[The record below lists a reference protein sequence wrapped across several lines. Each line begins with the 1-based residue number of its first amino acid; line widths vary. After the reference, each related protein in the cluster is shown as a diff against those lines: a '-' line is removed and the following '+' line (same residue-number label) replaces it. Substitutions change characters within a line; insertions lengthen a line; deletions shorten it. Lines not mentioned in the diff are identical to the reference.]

1 MRENKGITL
10 IALAITIIVLL
21 ILAGVTIGMIT
32 SDNGVIKEAK
42 STAEESRGAS
52 VEEAK
57 DLWLIKREG
66 GGKQDLDGILAELE
80 KQGLLSSSEVSEI
93 KNNANNE
100 IKIGSRTISFKEEKE
115 DTIVKFEPED
125 PSLWQYEPDPATNG
139 ETLILKGYIGEG
151 RPKEMIIPN
160 YINGKP
166 VKKIQSKT
174 GNNASSIW
182 SNSSMYGQGICDFDG
197 NYNMVQSS
205 VRRVY
210 IPDGIEEIGTSTF
223 AYSKALEEV
232 VLPSTLV
239 KIGDRAFAECST
251 LKEAKISIDFNEPS
265 KEKSVGWYAFGNCT
279 SLTKVDFSGNNF
291 ECGGSAFADCINLKT
306 VNLSGIGTIGDNVF
320 ENCASLTY
328 IKIPTGIRLTGQ
340 CVFDKIPNIVVEEG
354 RPYASNEW
362 NPKWNVTTLGRVTLK
377 PAT

>member
-42 STAEESRGAS
+42 SAAEESRGAS

-80 KQGLLSSSEVSEI
+80 KQGLLSGSEVSEI

-160 YINGKP
+160 YINEKP

-174 GNNASSIW
+174 GYMTSSIW
-182 SNSSMYGQGICDFDG
+182 SNSTTNGQGICEPDG
-197 NYNMVQSS
+197 KYNLVQKS
-205 VRRVY
+205 VESIY
-210 IPDGIEEIGTSTF
+210 IPEGIEEIGIGTF
-223 AYSKALEEV
+223 QHSEALKEV
-232 VLPSTLV
+232 DIPSTV
-239 KIGDRAFAECST
+239 KTIVDMSFYRMHCIR
-251 LKEAKISIDFNEPS
+251 KS
-265 KEKSVGWYAFGNCT
+265 KF
-279 SLTKVDFSGNNF
+279 
-291 ECGGSAFADCINLKT
+291 
-306 VNLSGIGTIGDNVF
+306 
-320 ENCASLTY
+320 
-328 IKIPTGIRLTGQ
+328 
-340 CVFDKIPNIVVEEG
+340 
-354 RPYASNEW
+354 
-362 NPKWNVTTLGRVTLK
+362 
-377 PAT
+377 